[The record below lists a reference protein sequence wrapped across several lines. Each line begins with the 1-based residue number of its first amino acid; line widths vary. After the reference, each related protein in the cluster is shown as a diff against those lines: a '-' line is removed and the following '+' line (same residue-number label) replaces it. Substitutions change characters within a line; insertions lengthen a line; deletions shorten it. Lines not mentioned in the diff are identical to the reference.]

1 MNMEQ
6 EQKDMDKKEGI
17 RVLVVDD
24 EESLRGIVTQ
34 VLSEDG
40 HDVTEAS
47 SAEEALKII
56 ENECYSLVISDIK
69 MPGMSGIELLQEI
82 KKINTDTQFIIMTSY
97 ASLDTVITAMRHG
110 AYDYLIK
117 PFEDIDLVTAVANRA
132 IEKIQ
137 LIKENQQLVN
147 ELLHKNDD
155 LQKANDSLVEM
166 AVRDGLT
173 GLYNHRYFQEA
184 LALETVRSLRY
195 GHTFSLLFLDVD
207 YFKHYND
214 THGHLE
220 GDRLLITLSQKVKE
234 YVRGSDI
241 VARYGG
247 EEFVIILPET
257 SRKHANQL
265 AENIRQD
272 VAEFPFKG
280 RESQVTGSVTISIG
294 VATYPEDGS
303 DGASLIKH
311 ADDLLYKAKNSG
323 RNQVCI

>member
-1 MNMEQ
+1 MNVN
-6 EQKDMDKKEGI
+6 EGT

-34 VLSEDG
+34 VLKEDG

-47 SAEEALKII
+47 SAEEALEIFQQGS
-56 ENECYSLVISDIK
+56 YPLVISDIK

-82 KKINTDTQFIIMTSY
+82 KKLNTDTQFIIMTSY

-137 LIKENQQLVN
+137 LIKENQLLVN
-147 ELLHKNDD
+147 ELVNKNND
-155 LQKANDSLVEM
+155 LQKANERLVEM

-184 LALETVRSLRY
+184 LALEVVRSLRY
-195 GHTFSLLFLDVD
+195 GHMFSLLFFDVD
-207 YFKHYND
+207 NFKHYND

-234 YVRGSDI
+234 QLRGADI
-241 VARYGG
+241 LARYGG

-257 SRKHANQL
+257 KREHATQI
-265 AENIRQD
+265 AEHIRTY
-272 VAEFPFKG
+272 VAKLHFKG
-280 RESQVTGSVTISIG
+280 QESQTTGNITISMG
-294 VATYPEDGS
+294 VATFPDDGS

-323 RNQVCI
+323 RNKVCT

>member
-1 MNMEQ
+1 MNVN
-6 EQKDMDKKEGI
+6 KNT

-47 SAEEALKII
+47 SAEEALEIFQKGS
-56 ENECYSLVISDIK
+56 YPLVISDIK
-69 MPGMSGIELLQEI
+69 MSGMSGIELLQEI
-82 KKINTDTQFIIMTSY
+82 KKLNTDTQFIIMTSY

-117 PFEDIDLVTAVANRA
+117 PFEDIDLVTAVASRA

-137 LIKENQQLVN
+137 LIKENQQLVK
-147 ELLHKNDD
+147 ELLLKNDD
-155 LQKANDSLVEM
+155 LKKANERLVEM

-173 GLYNHRYFQEA
+173 GLYNHRYFQES
-184 LALETVRSLRY
+184 LALEVVRSLRY
-195 GHTFSLLFLDVD
+195 GHRFSLLFIDVD
-207 YFKHYND
+207 NFKHYND
-214 THGHLE
+214 AHGHLE
-220 GDRLLITLSQKVKE
+220 GDRLLIKLSQTVKE
-234 YVRGSDI
+234 QLRGSDI

-257 SRKHANQL
+257 TREDATQI
-265 AENIRQD
+265 AEHIRTS

-280 RESQVTGSVTISIG
+280 REIQTTGNITISMG
-294 VATYPEDGS
+294 VATFPDDGS
-303 DGASLIKH
+303 DGTSLIKH

-323 RNQVCI
+323 RNKVCT

>member
-1 MNMEQ
+1 MEQ
-6 EQKDMDKKEGI
+6 EQKNMNVNEGT

-40 HDVTEAS
+40 HHVKEAS
-47 SAEEALKII
+47 SAEEALEIF
-56 ENECYSLVISDIK
+56 ENESYPLVISDIK

-82 KKINTDTQFIIMTSY
+82 KKIHPDTQFIIMTSY

-137 LIKENQQLVN
+137 LINENQLLVN
-147 ELLHKNDD
+147 ELLNSNND
-155 LQKANDSLVEM
+155 LQKANQRLVEM

-173 GLYNHRYFQEA
+173 GLYNHRHFQES
-184 LALETVRSLRY
+184 LALEVVRSLRY
-195 GHTFSLLFLDVD
+195 GHRFSLLFIDVD
-207 YFKHYND
+207 NFKHYND

-234 YVRGSDI
+234 QVRGSDI

-257 SRKHANQL
+257 TREHPPRLLSTSVHMLPNCPLRAGKHRRPAIL
-265 AENIRQD
+265 
-272 VAEFPFKG
+272 P
-280 RESQVTGSVTISIG
+280 
-294 VATYPEDGS
+294 
-303 DGASLIKH
+303 
-311 ADDLLYKAKNSG
+311 
-323 RNQVCI
+323 

>member
-1 MNMEQ
+1 MEQ
-6 EQKDMDKKEGI
+6 EQKNMDDKEGT

-40 HDVTEAS
+40 HDVSEAS
-47 SAEEALKII
+47 SAEEALEIFQQRS
-56 ENECYSLVISDIK
+56 YPLVISDIK

-137 LIKENQQLVN
+137 LIKENQLLVN
-147 ELLHKNDD
+147 ELVKKNND
-155 LQKANDSLVEM
+155 LQKANERLVEM

-184 LALETVRSLRY
+184 LALEAARSLRY

-207 YFKHYND
+207 HFKRYND
-214 THGHLE
+214 TNGHLE

-257 SRKHANQL
+257 SRGNANQI
-265 AENIRQD
+265 AENIRTC
-272 VAEFPFKG
+272 VAEFPFKN
-280 RESQVTGSVTISIG
+280 RETQATDNITISIG
-294 VATYPEDGS
+294 VATFPEDGS
-303 DGASLIKH
+303 DGASLLKH
-311 ADDLLYKAKNSG
+311 ADDLLYKAKDSG
-323 RNQVCI
+323 RNKVCT